1 MPLPGIGEGFFA
13 LTKSTL
19 TSAFMALPIILI
31 TISAFFATTTA
42 NPGMMILL
50 LGQIIGIPLVQ
61 TVLGFLRGLSFVR
74 YYLNLGP
81 PQSYENNKLCS
92 LSPVDV
98 KGDQIMP
105 PVSYWLAHVIFF
117 GTYVASNAMTVYQTD
132 PEVNSPDPIKVENRK
147 TQAMTAFVITFLI
160 IGFAIFQHYLYVGCD
175 TFGSLALGFLLYVPL
190 GYGFFEL
197 AKVCG
202 LRTADLFGIATKLYL
217 PSPGDDRNFPYAC
230 VNIQASQ

>member
-1 MPLPGIGEGFFA
+1 M
-13 LTKSTL
+13 TKSTL
-19 TSAFMALPIILI
+19 TSAFTALPIILI
-31 TISAFFATTTA
+31 TITAFFSTTTA

-50 LGQIIGIPLVQ
+50 LGQIIAIPIVQ
-61 TVLGFLRGLSFVR
+61 TVLGFLRGLSFIR

-81 PQSYENNKLCS
+81 AQNYENNKLCS

-98 KGDQIMP
+98 KSDQIMP
-105 PVSYWLAHVIFF
+105 PVSYWMAHVIFF
-117 GTYVASNAMTVYQTD
+117 GTYVASNAMSIYVND

-147 TQAMTAFVITFLI
+147 TQAMTAFGVTLFFIL
-160 IGFAIFQHYLYVGCD
+160 FAIFQHYMYVGCD
-175 TFGSLALGFLLYVPL
+175 TIGSLALAFILYIPL

-197 AKVCG
+197 AKLCG

-217 PSPGDDRNFPYAC
+217 PSPGDDKNFPYAC